1 MKRLLTLLLASVLFG
16 CGESYDD
23 SALTG
28 RVDDLEN
35 RVAKLEELCKQM
47 NTNISSLQTLVNAL
61 QNKDYI
67 TSVVPITKDG
77 ETIGY
82 TISFTQSAPI
92 TIYNGQDGKDGQDG
106 KPGEDGKDGS
116 TPVIGVK
123 QDADGIYYWTLNGD
137 WLTDDSGNKIKA
149 EGRDGQDGEDG
160 KPGQDGN
167 DGQDGKPGEDGED
180 GQDGKPGEDGKDGI
194 TPQLKIEDGY
204 WYISY
209 NDGASWT
216 QLGKATGDKGEQGEP
231 GQAGGIFKDV
241 EEIDDSVIFTLND
254 DSTITIPKAT
264 PSEKLDITFSNTE
277 SINVLP
283 GKTYEIEYTI
293 IGADETTRIEVVAQ
307 DLYKASV
314 SPTDYRSGKII
325 VTTPSADLEASRILV
340 FVSKGTNTIMRIINF
355 VESVIIVSTD
365 TVEIA
370 AEGEIVQVEVETNV
384 TYTVEIP
391 EADRVWLSVAE
402 TRAATHTET
411 LTFTA
416 QANPNTTYRYSTV
429 SLKDDSGLVAQSILF
444 AQKASGYKTVHV
456 ETAGTLEN
464 YISADEKEKLI
475 GLKLTGKLNTFD
487 YDFMRTMPALES
499 IDLAQIDNT
508 TIPAS
513 CFKESTVKTV
523 ILPLNLEAIPDN
535 AFSNSSI
542 ISINIPSSVVSIGNS
557 AFDKCSSL
565 AGNLHL
571 PNGLQS
577 IGNNAFRRC
586 GKLTGDLCIPNS
598 VMNLGS
604 YAFNNCNFTVPMNI
618 LELGGKVK
626 VRDLMKQQDLPEIK
640 GGVLNR
646 ELPPHSVLILRMES
660 EKRLEPTVYEAEWA
674 YLPCFNDLGK
684 TPKSIVYVPLHE
696 ASGGMKVSYLGG
708 RKENFAE
715 WKEVYSEQ
723 GGKYEMTIRYVPKA
737 DRKLEVCV
745 NNEKRILLDSLS
757 ADETQKIASIT
768 VPVHLK
774 AGYNK
779 VRMGSSFCWAP
790 DIDCF
795 TLKKVS
801 E

>member
-1 MKRLLTLLLASVLFG
+1 MKQILYLLFAVSTLWS
-16 CGESYDD
+16 CNSDYND

-47 NTNISSLQTLVNAL
+47 NTNISSLQTLVDAL

-77 ETIGY
+77 KTIGY

-167 DGQDGKPGEDGED
+167 DGQDGKPGEDGEN

-241 EEIDDSVIFTLND
+241 EETDDCVIFTLND
-254 DSTITIPKAT
+254 NSTITIPKAT

-293 IGADETTRIEVVAQ
+293 IGADETTQIEVVAQ

-370 AEGEIVQVEVETNV
+370 AEGETVQVKVETNV

-499 IDLAQIDNT
+499 VDLAQIDNT

-513 CFKESTVKTV
+513 CFKESTVKMV

-542 ISINIPSSVVSIGNS
+542 TSINIPSSVVSIGNS
-557 AFDKCSSL
+557 AFESCTSL
-565 AGNLHL
+565 AGNLIL

-577 IGNNAFRRC
+577 IGDNAFRLC
-586 GKLTGDLCIPNS
+586 KKLTGDLRIPNS
-598 VMNLGS
+598 VINLGHH
-604 YAFNNCNFTVPMNI
+604 AFNNCGFTA
-618 LELGGKVK
+618 LTLGTGITAIPQYCFSNGYSFTGNLIIPDQVEVIEEGAFRSCTFNGYLTLGSGLQSIGSFAFSGSSSGHFNKIYCK
-626 VRDLMKQQDLPEIK
+626 ATNPPALFSA
-640 GGVLNR
+640 LN
-646 ELPPHSVLILRMES
+646 
-660 EKRLEPTVYEAEWA
+660 YENYCE
-674 YLPCFNDLGK
+674 
-684 TPKSIVYVPLHE
+684 
-696 ASGGMKVSYLGG
+696 YLGVPIG
-708 RKENFAE
+708 SKTSYQTKSQWANFSTIE
-715 WKEVYSEQ
+715 EVE
-723 GGKYEMTIRYVPKA
+723 
-737 DRKLEVCV
+737 
-745 NNEKRILLDSLS
+745 
-757 ADETQKIASIT
+757 
-768 VPVHLK
+768 
-774 AGYNK
+774 
-779 VRMGSSFCWAP
+779 F
-790 DIDCF
+790 
-795 TLKKVS
+795 
-801 E
+801 

>member
-1 MKRLLTLLLASVLFG
+1 MKRILYLLFAVSTLWS
-16 CGESYDD
+16 CNSDYDD

-47 NTNISSLQTLVNAL
+47 NTNISSLQTLVDAL

-67 TSVVPITKDG
+67 TGVAPITKDG
-77 ETIGY
+77 KTIGY
-82 TISFTQSAPI
+82 TITFTQSAPI

-149 EGRDGQDGEDG
+149 EGRDGQNGEDG
-160 KPGQDGN
+160 TPGQDGN

-209 NDGASWT
+209 DGASWT
-216 QLGKATGDKGEQGEP
+216 HLGKATGDKGEQGEP

-241 EEIDDSVIFTLND
+241 EETADSVIFTLND

-264 PSEKLDITFSNTE
+264 ASEKLDITFSNTE

-293 IGADETTRIEVVAQ
+293 IGADETTRIEAVAQ

-370 AEGEIVQVEVETNV
+370 AEGETVQVEVETNV

-391 EADRVWLSVAE
+391 EADRVWLSMAE
-402 TRAATHTET
+402 TRAATHKET

-429 SLKDDSGLVAQSILF
+429 NLKDDSGLIAQSILF

-499 IDLAQIDNT
+499 VDLAQIDNT

-513 CFKESTVKTV
+513 CFRESTVKTV

-535 AFSNSSI
+535 AFSNSHI
-542 ISINIPSSVVSIGNS
+542 ISINIPSSVVSIGNN
-557 AFDKCSSL
+557 AFDNCSLL
-565 AGNLHL
+565 AGNLPL

-586 GKLTGDLCIPNS
+586 GKLTGDLRIPNS
-598 VMNLGS
+598 VINLGS
-604 YAFNNCNFTVPMNI
+604 YAFSYCSFTTLTLGTGITTIPQYCFILGQSFTGNLIIPDQVEVIEENAFCSCTFNGYLTLGSGLQSIGRLAFSGVNSSSVSGHFNKIYCKATEPPILQYDIMQSCDCN
-618 LELGGKVK
+618 
-626 VRDLMKQQDLPEIK
+626 
-640 GGVLNR
+640 
-646 ELPPHSVLILRMES
+646 
-660 EKRLEPTVYEAEWA
+660 
-674 YLPCFNDLGK
+674 
-684 TPKSIVYVPLHE
+684 
-696 ASGGMKVSYLGG
+696 YLG
-708 RKENFAE
+708 
-715 WKEVYSEQ
+715 
-723 GGKYEMTIRYVPKA
+723 
-737 DRKLEVCV
+737 
-745 NNEKRILLDSLS
+745 
-757 ADETQKIASIT
+757 
-768 VPVHLK
+768 VPV
-774 AGYNK
+774 
-779 VRMGSSFCWAP
+779 GSRDAYRAAICWNRFSP
-790 DIDCF
+790 IEEIEF
-795 TLKKVS
+795 
-801 E
+801 

>member
-1 MKRLLTLLLASVLFG
+1 MKRILYLLFAVSILWS
-16 CGESYDD
+16 CNSDYDD

-61 QNKDYI
+61 QNKDCI

-77 ETIGY
+77 EIIGY

-123 QDADGIYYWTLNGD
+123 QGADGIYYWTLNGD

-149 EGRDGQDGEDG
+149 EGRDGQDGEDA

-241 EEIDDSVIFTLND
+241 EETDDSVIFTLND

-293 IGADETTRIEVVAQ
+293 IGADETTQIEVVAQ

-325 VTTPSADLEASRILV
+325 VTTPSADLEASRVLV

-370 AEGEIVQVEVETNV
+370 AEGETVQVEVETNV

-402 TRAATHTET
+402 TRAATHMET

-499 IDLAQIDNT
+499 VDLAQIDNT

-523 ILPLNLEAIPDN
+523 ILPLNLEAIPNN
-535 AFSNSSI
+535 AFYQSKITSI
-542 ISINIPSSVVSIGNS
+542 DIPSSVVSIGVS
-557 AFDKCSSL
+557 AFESCTSL
-565 AGNLHL
+565 AGDLIL

-577 IGNNAFRRC
+577 IGSKAFYSCSKLIGNLIIPDNVTSIGSEAFYRCSKFTSLTLGKGITTIPSRCFFYCEGFSGNLIIPDQVTEIEQEAFCHCTGFNGYLTIGSGIKKIGTFTFTDDNNNTFGACAYPLPFTKVYC
-586 GKLTGDLCIPNS
+586 KAITPPVLGNFVFCKLD
-598 VMNLGS
+598 
-604 YAFNNCNFTVPMNI
+604 
-618 LELGGKVK
+618 
-626 VRDLMKQQDLPEIK
+626 QQ
-640 GGVLNR
+640 GGV
-646 ELPPHSVLILRMES
+646 
-660 EKRLEPTVYEAEWA
+660 
-674 YLPCFNDLGK
+674 GK
-684 TPKSIVYVPLHE
+684 YD
-696 ASGGMKVSYLGG
+696 YLGVPIG
-708 RKENFAE
+708 CKTTYNKNQ
-715 WKEVYSEQ
+715 WKESFEII
-723 GGKYEMTIRYVPKA
+723 E
-737 DRKLEVCV
+737 EV
-745 NNEKRILLDSLS
+745 E
-757 ADETQKIASIT
+757 
-768 VPVHLK
+768 
-774 AGYNK
+774 
-779 VRMGSSFCWAP
+779 F
-790 DIDCF
+790 
-795 TLKKVS
+795 
-801 E
+801 

>member
-1 MKRLLTLLLASVLFG
+1 MKRILYLLFAVSILWS
-16 CGESYDD
+16 CNSDYDD

-61 QNKDYI
+61 QNKDCI

-77 ETIGY
+77 EIIGY

-241 EEIDDSVIFTLND
+241 EETDDSVIFTLND

-293 IGADETTRIEVVAQ
+293 IGADETTQIEVVAQ

-325 VTTPSADLEASRILV
+325 VTTPSADLEASRVLV

-370 AEGEIVQVEVETNV
+370 AEGETVQVEVETNV

-402 TRAATHTET
+402 TRAATHMET

-499 IDLAQIDNT
+499 VDLAQIDNT

-523 ILPLNLEAIPDN
+523 ILPLNLEAIPNN
-535 AFSNSSI
+535 AFYQSKITSI
-542 ISINIPSSVVSIGNS
+542 DIPSSVVSIGVS
-557 AFDKCSSL
+557 AFESCTSL
-565 AGNLHL
+565 AGDLIL

-577 IGNNAFRRC
+577 IGSKAFYSCSKLIGNLIIPDNVTFIGSEAFYGCSRFTSLTLGKGITTIPSRCFFYCEGFSGNLIIPDQVTEIEQEAFCHCTGFNGYLTIGSGIKKIGTFTFTDDNNNTFGACAYPLPFTKVYC
-586 GKLTGDLCIPNS
+586 KAITPPVLGNFVFCKLD
-598 VMNLGS
+598 
-604 YAFNNCNFTVPMNI
+604 
-618 LELGGKVK
+618 
-626 VRDLMKQQDLPEIK
+626 QQ
-640 GGVLNR
+640 GGV
-646 ELPPHSVLILRMES
+646 
-660 EKRLEPTVYEAEWA
+660 
-674 YLPCFNDLGK
+674 GK
-684 TPKSIVYVPLHE
+684 YD
-696 ASGGMKVSYLGG
+696 YLGVPIG
-708 RKENFAE
+708 CKTTYNKNQ
-715 WKEVYSEQ
+715 WKESFEII
-723 GGKYEMTIRYVPKA
+723 E
-737 DRKLEVCV
+737 EV
-745 NNEKRILLDSLS
+745 E
-757 ADETQKIASIT
+757 
-768 VPVHLK
+768 
-774 AGYNK
+774 
-779 VRMGSSFCWAP
+779 F
-790 DIDCF
+790 
-795 TLKKVS
+795 
-801 E
+801 

>member
-1 MKRLLTLLLASVLFG
+1 MKRILYLLFAVSILWS
-16 CGESYDD
+16 CNSDYDD

-61 QNKDYI
+61 QNKDCI

-77 ETIGY
+77 EIIGY

-241 EEIDDSVIFTLND
+241 EETDDSVIFTLND

-264 PSEKLDITFSNTE
+264 PSEKLDITFGNTE

-370 AEGEIVQVEVETNV
+370 AEGETVQVEVETNV

-402 TRAATHTET
+402 TRAATHMET

-429 SLKDDSGLVAQSILF
+429 NLKDDSGLVAQSILF

-499 IDLAQIDNT
+499 VDLAQIDNT
-508 TIPAS
+508 TIPSS
-513 CFKESTVKTV
+513 CFKNSKIKTV

-535 AFSNSSI
+535 AFYQSQITSI
-542 ISINIPSSVVSIGNS
+542 DIPSSVVSIGVS
-557 AFDKCSSL
+557 AFESCTSL
-565 AGNLHL
+565 AGDLIL

-577 IGNNAFRRC
+577 IGSKAFYFC
-586 GKLTGDLCIPNS
+586 EKLTGNLIIPNS
-598 VMNLGS
+598 VVNMGE
-604 YAFNNCNFTVPMNI
+604 YAFYRCSGFDGLLTLSSELTRIPACCFFATGFSGNLIIPDNVKYIGNEAFTSCYNFNGYLLIGSGVAGNGTNSGTITIGDLAFSKNSSPI
-618 LELGGKVK
+618 FRKVYTK
-626 VRDLMKQQDLPEIK
+626 AS
-640 GGVLNR
+640 
-646 ELPPHSVLILRMES
+646 LPPHISSTTFGTRDWNYINL
-660 EKRLEPTVYEAEWA
+660 
-674 YLPCFNDLGK
+674 
-684 TPKSIVYVPLHE
+684 YVPIGAKEIYQNL
-696 ASGGMKVSYLGG
+696 SYWEKCGSI
-708 RKENFAE
+708 E
-715 WKEVYSEQ
+715 EVE
-723 GGKYEMTIRYVPKA
+723 
-737 DRKLEVCV
+737 
-745 NNEKRILLDSLS
+745 
-757 ADETQKIASIT
+757 
-768 VPVHLK
+768 
-774 AGYNK
+774 
-779 VRMGSSFCWAP
+779 F
-790 DIDCF
+790 
-795 TLKKVS
+795 
-801 E
+801 

>member
-1 MKRLLTLLLASVLFG
+1 MKRILFLLFAATVLLG
-16 CGESYDD
+16 CNSDYDD

-77 ETIGY
+77 KTIGY

-167 DGQDGKPGEDGED
+167 DGQDGKPGEDGEN

-209 NDGASWT
+209 DGASWT

-241 EEIDDSVIFTLND
+241 EETDDSVIFTLND
-254 DSTITIPKAT
+254 NSTITIPKAT
-264 PSEKLDITFSNTE
+264 PSEKLDITFGNTE

-293 IGADETTRIEVVAQ
+293 IGADETTQIEVVAQ

-325 VTTPSADLEASRILV
+325 VTTPSADLEASRVLV
-340 FVSKGTNTIMRIINF
+340 FASKGTNTIMRIINF

-370 AEGEIVQVEVETNV
+370 AEGETVQVEVETNV

-402 TRAATHTET
+402 TRAATHMET

-499 IDLAQIDNT
+499 VDLAQIDNT

-513 CFKESTVKTV
+513 CFKESTVKMV
-523 ILPLNLEAIPDN
+523 ILPLNLEAIPNN
-535 AFSNSSI
+535 AFYQSKITSI
-542 ISINIPSSVVSIGNS
+542 DIPSSVVSIGVS
-557 AFDKCSSL
+557 AFESCTSL
-565 AGNLHL
+565 AGDLIL

-577 IGNNAFRRC
+577 IGSKAFYSCSKLIGNLIIPDNVTSIGSEAFYRCSKFTSLTLGKGITTIPSRCFFYCEGFSGNLIIPDQVTEIEQEAFCHCTGFNGYLTIGSGIKKIGTFTFTDDNNNTFGACAYPLPFTKVYC
-586 GKLTGDLCIPNS
+586 KAITPPILGNFVFCKLD
-598 VMNLGS
+598 
-604 YAFNNCNFTVPMNI
+604 
-618 LELGGKVK
+618 
-626 VRDLMKQQDLPEIK
+626 QQG
-640 GGVLNR
+640 GGV
-646 ELPPHSVLILRMES
+646 
-660 EKRLEPTVYEAEWA
+660 
-674 YLPCFNDLGK
+674 GK
-684 TPKSIVYVPLHE
+684 YD
-696 ASGGMKVSYLGG
+696 YLGVPIG
-708 RKENFAE
+708 CKTTYNKNQ
-715 WKEVYSEQ
+715 WKESFEII
-723 GGKYEMTIRYVPKA
+723 E
-737 DRKLEVCV
+737 EV
-745 NNEKRILLDSLS
+745 E
-757 ADETQKIASIT
+757 
-768 VPVHLK
+768 
-774 AGYNK
+774 
-779 VRMGSSFCWAP
+779 F
-790 DIDCF
+790 
-795 TLKKVS
+795 
-801 E
+801 

>member
-1 MKRLLTLLLASVLFG
+1 M
-16 CGESYDD
+16 
-23 SALTG
+23 
-28 RVDDLEN
+28 
-35 RVAKLEELCKQM
+35 
-47 NTNISSLQTLVNAL
+47 
-61 QNKDYI
+61 
-67 TSVVPITKDG
+67 
-77 ETIGY
+77 
-82 TISFTQSAPI
+82 
-92 TIYNGQDGKDGQDG
+92 
-106 KPGEDGKDGS
+106 
-116 TPVIGVK
+116 
-123 QDADGIYYWTLNGD
+123 
-137 WLTDDSGNKIKA
+137 
-149 EGRDGQDGEDG
+149 
-160 KPGQDGN
+160 
-167 DGQDGKPGEDGED
+167 
-180 GQDGKPGEDGKDGI
+180 
-194 TPQLKIEDGY
+194 KIEDGY

-231 GQAGGIFKDV
+231 GKAGGIFKDV
-241 EEIDDSVIFTLND
+241 EETDDSVIFTLND

-370 AEGEIVQVEVETNV
+370 AEGETVQVKVETNV

-402 TRAATHTET
+402 TRAATHMET

-487 YDFMRTMPALES
+487 YDFMRTMSALES
-499 IDLAQIDNT
+499 VDLAQIDNT

-513 CFKESTVKTV
+513 CFKESTVKMV

-542 ISINIPSSVVSIGNS
+542 ISIDIPSSVVSIGVG
-557 AFDKCSSL
+557 AFADCSDL
-565 AGNLHL
+565 TGILTLPNNLRIIGAAAFTYCKQLTGNLII
-571 PNGLQS
+571 PNSVVSIGQRAFAACNGFNGFLSLGSGLTTVPLMCFERCSGFTGNLIIPDQITTIEKFAFLDCTGFSGNLVLGTELQS
-577 IGNNAFRRC
+577 IG
-586 GKLTGDLCIPNS
+586 DNS
-598 VMNLGS
+598 L
-604 YAFNNCNFTVPMNI
+604 
-618 LELGGKVK
+618 
-626 VRDLMKQQDLPEIK
+626 
-640 GGVLNR
+640 
-646 ELPPHSVLILRMES
+646 
-660 EKRLEPTVYEAEWA
+660 
-674 YLPCFNDLGK
+674 
-684 TPKSIVYVPLHE
+684 
-696 ASGGMKVSYLGG
+696 
-708 RKENFAE
+708 
-715 WKEVYSEQ
+715 
-723 GGKYEMTIRYVPKA
+723 
-737 DRKLEVCV
+737 
-745 NNEKRILLDSLS
+745 
-757 ADETQKIASIT
+757 TQKGSMSGNYYPLNFSKVYCKNSTPPAGRLYSAGNPYEFLG
-768 VPVHLK
+768 VPINSKSNYESV
-774 AGYNK
+774 
-779 VRMGSSFCWAP
+779 SSWKDSFR
-790 DIDCF
+790 IIQEVEF
-795 TLKKVS
+795 
-801 E
+801 

>member
-1 MKRLLTLLLASVLFG
+1 MKRILYLLFAVSILWS
-16 CGESYDD
+16 CNSDYDD

-61 QNKDYI
+61 QNKDCI

-77 ETIGY
+77 EIIGY

-241 EEIDDSVIFTLND
+241 EETDDSVIFTLND

-293 IGADETTRIEVVAQ
+293 IGADETTQIEVVAQ

-325 VTTPSADLEASRILV
+325 VTTPSADLEARRVLV

-370 AEGEIVQVEVETNV
+370 AEGETVQVEVETNV

-402 TRAATHTET
+402 TRAATHMET

-499 IDLAQIDNT
+499 VDLAQIDNT

-523 ILPLNLEAIPDN
+523 ILPLNLEAIPNN
-535 AFSNSSI
+535 AFYQSKITSI
-542 ISINIPSSVVSIGNS
+542 DIPSSVVSIGVS
-557 AFDKCSSL
+557 AFESCTSL
-565 AGNLHL
+565 AGDLIL

-577 IGNNAFRRC
+577 IGSKAFYSCSKLIGNLIIPDNVTSIGSEAFYRCSKFTSLTLGKGITTIPSRCFFYCEGFSGNLIIPDQVTEIEQEAFCHCTGFNGYLTIGSGIKKIGTFTFTDDNNNTFGACAYPLPFTKVYC
-586 GKLTGDLCIPNS
+586 KAITPPVLGNFVFCKLD
-598 VMNLGS
+598 
-604 YAFNNCNFTVPMNI
+604 
-618 LELGGKVK
+618 
-626 VRDLMKQQDLPEIK
+626 QQ
-640 GGVLNR
+640 GGV
-646 ELPPHSVLILRMES
+646 
-660 EKRLEPTVYEAEWA
+660 
-674 YLPCFNDLGK
+674 GK
-684 TPKSIVYVPLHE
+684 YD
-696 ASGGMKVSYLGG
+696 YLGVPIG
-708 RKENFAE
+708 CKTTYNKNQ
-715 WKEVYSEQ
+715 WKESFEII
-723 GGKYEMTIRYVPKA
+723 E
-737 DRKLEVCV
+737 EV
-745 NNEKRILLDSLS
+745 E
-757 ADETQKIASIT
+757 
-768 VPVHLK
+768 
-774 AGYNK
+774 
-779 VRMGSSFCWAP
+779 F
-790 DIDCF
+790 
-795 TLKKVS
+795 
-801 E
+801 

>member
-1 MKRLLTLLLASVLFG
+1 MKRLLALLLASVLFG
-16 CGESYDD
+16 CGESYDN

-106 KPGEDGKDGS
+106 KPGEDG
-116 TPVIGVK
+116 
-123 QDADGIYYWTLNGD
+123 
-137 WLTDDSGNKIKA
+137 
-149 EGRDGQDGEDG
+149 
-160 KPGQDGN
+160 
-167 DGQDGKPGEDGED
+167 ED

-209 NDGASWT
+209 NDSASWT

-241 EEIDDSVIFTLND
+241 EETDDSVIFTLND
-254 DSTITIPKAT
+254 DSTITILKAT
-264 PSEKLDITFSNTE
+264 PSEKLDITFGNTE

-283 GKTYEIEYTI
+283 GKTYEIKYTI

-370 AEGEIVQVEVETNV
+370 AEGETVQIKVETNV

-402 TRAATHTET
+402 TRAATHMET

-499 IDLAQIDNT
+499 VDLAQIDNT

-535 AFSNSSI
+535 AFYQSKITSI
-542 ISINIPSSVVSIGNS
+542 DIPSSVVSIGVS
-557 AFDKCSSL
+557 AFEKCMSL
-565 AGNLHL
+565 AGNLIL

-577 IGNNAFRRC
+577 IGNNAFSNC
-586 GKLTGDLCIPNS
+586 QKLTGDLNIPNS
-598 VMNLGS
+598 VINLESNAFSYCKFTALTLGTGITTIPRRCFLWGQNFTGNLIIPDQIKIIEEEAFSQCTFNGYLTLGS
-604 YAFNNCNFTVPMNI
+604 ELQSIGHLAFSGYSSSSGHFNKIYCKAIEPPI
-618 LELGGKVK
+618 LQYDIMRSCDCK
-626 VRDLMKQQDLPEIK
+626 
-640 GGVLNR
+640 
-646 ELPPHSVLILRMES
+646 
-660 EKRLEPTVYEAEWA
+660 
-674 YLPCFNDLGK
+674 
-684 TPKSIVYVPLHE
+684 
-696 ASGGMKVSYLGG
+696 YLG
-708 RKENFAE
+708 
-715 WKEVYSEQ
+715 
-723 GGKYEMTIRYVPKA
+723 
-737 DRKLEVCV
+737 
-745 NNEKRILLDSLS
+745 
-757 ADETQKIASIT
+757 
-768 VPVHLK
+768 VPV
-774 AGYNK
+774 
-779 VRMGSSFCWAP
+779 GSRDAYRAANYWDEFSPIEEIEF
-790 DIDCF
+790 
-795 TLKKVS
+795 
-801 E
+801 

>member
-1 MKRLLTLLLASVLFG
+1 MKRILYLLFAVSILWS
-16 CGESYDD
+16 CNSDYDD

-61 QNKDYI
+61 QNKDCI

-77 ETIGY
+77 EIIGY

-106 KPGEDGKDGS
+106 KPGEDGKDSS

-241 EEIDDSVIFTLND
+241 EETDDSVIFTLND

-293 IGADETTRIEVVAQ
+293 IGADETTQIEVVAQ

-325 VTTPSADLEASRILV
+325 VTTPSADLEASRVLV

-370 AEGEIVQVEVETNV
+370 AEGETVQVEVETNV

-402 TRAATHTET
+402 TRAATHMET

-499 IDLAQIDNT
+499 VDLAQIDNT

-523 ILPLNLEAIPDN
+523 ILPLNLEAIPNN
-535 AFSNSSI
+535 AFYQSKITSI
-542 ISINIPSSVVSIGNS
+542 DIPSSVVSIGVS
-557 AFDKCSSL
+557 AFESCTSL
-565 AGNLHL
+565 AGDLIL

-577 IGNNAFRRC
+577 IGSKAFYSCSKLIGNLIIPDNVTSIGSEAFYRCSKFTSLTLGKGITTIPSRCFFYCEGFSGNLIIPDQVTEIEQEAFCHCTGFNGYLTIGSGIKKIGTFTFTDDNNNTFGACAYPLPFTKVYC
-586 GKLTGDLCIPNS
+586 KAITPPVLGNFVFCKLD
-598 VMNLGS
+598 
-604 YAFNNCNFTVPMNI
+604 
-618 LELGGKVK
+618 
-626 VRDLMKQQDLPEIK
+626 QQ
-640 GGVLNR
+640 GGV
-646 ELPPHSVLILRMES
+646 
-660 EKRLEPTVYEAEWA
+660 
-674 YLPCFNDLGK
+674 GK
-684 TPKSIVYVPLHE
+684 YD
-696 ASGGMKVSYLGG
+696 YLGVPIG
-708 RKENFAE
+708 CKTTYNKNQ
-715 WKEVYSEQ
+715 WKESFEII
-723 GGKYEMTIRYVPKA
+723 E
-737 DRKLEVCV
+737 EV
-745 NNEKRILLDSLS
+745 E
-757 ADETQKIASIT
+757 
-768 VPVHLK
+768 
-774 AGYNK
+774 
-779 VRMGSSFCWAP
+779 F
-790 DIDCF
+790 
-795 TLKKVS
+795 
-801 E
+801 

>member
-1 MKRLLTLLLASVLFG
+1 MKKRLFFLYLPYFCLMFG
-16 CGESYDD
+16 CGENYDD

-47 NTNISSLQTLVNAL
+47 NTNISSLQTLVDAL

-77 ETIGY
+77 KTIGY

-92 TIYNGQDGKDGQDG
+92 TIYNGQDGK
-106 KPGEDGKDGS
+106 
-116 TPVIGVK
+116 
-123 QDADGIYYWTLNGD
+123 
-137 WLTDDSGNKIKA
+137 
-149 EGRDGQDGEDG
+149 
-160 KPGQDGN
+160 

-241 EEIDDSVIFTLND
+241 EETDDSVIFTLND
-254 DSTITIPKAT
+254 NSTITIPKAT
-264 PSEKLDITFSNTE
+264 PSEKLDITFGNTE

-293 IGADETTRIEVVAQ
+293 IGADETTQIEVVAQ

-314 SPTDYRSGKII
+314 SPTDYQSGKII

-340 FVSKGTNTIMRIINF
+340 FVSKGANTIMRIINF
-355 VESVIIVSTD
+355 VESVIIVSTN

-370 AEGEIVQVEVETNV
+370 AEGETVQVKVETNV

-444 AQKASGYKTVHV
+444 AQKASGYKTVHI

-499 IDLAQIDNT
+499 VDLAQIDNT

-535 AFSNSSI
+535 AFFI
-542 ISINIPSSVVSIGNS
+542 K
-557 AFDKCSSL
+557 AK
-565 AGNLHL
+565 LHL
-571 PNGLQS
+571 SIYPKQS
-577 IGNNAFRRC
+577 YQSEIMH
-586 GKLTGDLCIPNS
+586 S
-598 VMNLGS
+598 M
-604 YAFNNCNFTVPMNI
+604 TV
-618 LELGGKVK
+618 
-626 VRDLMKQQDLPEIK
+626 
-640 GGVLNR
+640 
-646 ELPPHSVLILRMES
+646 
-660 EKRLEPTVYEAEWA
+660 
-674 YLPCFNDLGK
+674 
-684 TPKSIVYVPLHE
+684 
-696 ASGGMKVSYLGG
+696 
-708 RKENFAE
+708 
-715 WKEVYSEQ
+715 
-723 GGKYEMTIRYVPKA
+723 
-737 DRKLEVCV
+737 
-745 NNEKRILLDSLS
+745 
-757 ADETQKIASIT
+757 
-768 VPVHLK
+768 
-774 AGYNK
+774 
-779 VRMGSSFCWAP
+779 
-790 DIDCF
+790 
-795 TLKKVS
+795 
-801 E
+801 

>member
-1 MKRLLTLLLASVLFG
+1 MKRILYLLFAVSTLWS
-16 CGESYDD
+16 CNSDYDD

-47 NTNISSLQTLVNAL
+47 NTNISSLQTLVDAL

-67 TSVVPITKDG
+67 AGVVPITKDG

-167 DGQDGKPGEDGED
+167 DGQDGNPGEDGED

-194 TPQLKIEDGY
+194 TPQLKIEDEY

-209 NDGASWT
+209 DGALWT

-241 EEIDDSVIFTLND
+241 EETADSVIFTLND

-264 PSEKLDITFSNTE
+264 ASEKLDITFSNTE

-293 IGADETTRIEVVAQ
+293 IGADETTRIEAVAQ

-365 TVEIA
+365 TMEIA
-370 AEGEIVQVEVETNV
+370 AEGETVQVEVETNV

-391 EADRVWLSVAE
+391 EADRVWLSIAE
-402 TRAATHTET
+402 TRAATHKET

-429 SLKDDSGLVAQSILF
+429 NLKDDSGLVAQSILF

-499 IDLAQIDNT
+499 VDLAQIDNT

-542 ISINIPSSVVSIGNS
+542 TSIDIPSTVVSIGNN
-557 AFDKCSSL
+557 AFDDCSLL
-565 AGNLHL
+565 AGNLIL

-577 IGNNAFRRC
+577 IGNSAFRQC
-586 GKLTGDLCIPNS
+586 GKLTGDLHIPNS
-598 VMNLGS
+598 VINLGY
-604 YAFNNCNFTVPMNI
+604 YAFRNCNFTT
-618 LELGGKVK
+618 LTLGIGITTIPK
-626 VRDLMKQQDLPEIK
+626 E
-640 GGVLNR
+640 
-646 ELPPHSVLILRMES
+646 
-660 EKRLEPTVYEAEWA
+660 
-674 YLPCFNDLGK
+674 CFMLGK
-684 TPKSIVYVPLHE
+684 SFTGNLIIPDQVEVIEEHAFYGCTFNGYLTLGSGLQSIGYLAFTGVNSSDV
-696 ASGGMKVSYLGG
+696 SGHFNKIYCKATEPPILQYDIMRSCDCNYLG
-708 RKENFAE
+708 
-715 WKEVYSEQ
+715 
-723 GGKYEMTIRYVPKA
+723 
-737 DRKLEVCV
+737 
-745 NNEKRILLDSLS
+745 
-757 ADETQKIASIT
+757 
-768 VPVHLK
+768 VPV
-774 AGYNK
+774 
-779 VRMGSSFCWAP
+779 GSRDAYRAANCWDEFSP
-790 DIDCF
+790 IEEVEF
-795 TLKKVS
+795 
-801 E
+801 

>member
-1 MKRLLTLLLASVLFG
+1 MKRILYLLFAVSTLWS
-16 CGESYDD
+16 CNSDYDD

-67 TSVVPITKDG
+67 TGVVPITKDG

-167 DGQDGKPGEDGED
+167 DGQDGNPGEDGED

-209 NDGASWT
+209 DGALWT

-241 EEIDDSVIFTLND
+241 EETADSVIFTLND

-264 PSEKLDITFSNTE
+264 ASEKLDITFSNTE

-293 IGADETTRIEVVAQ
+293 IGADEKTRIEVVAQ

-314 SPTDYRSGKII
+314 SPTDYQSGKII

-370 AEGEIVQVEVETNV
+370 ADGETVQVEVETNV

-391 EADRVWLSVAE
+391 EADRVWLSIAE
-402 TRAATHTET
+402 TRAATHKET

-429 SLKDDSGLVAQSILF
+429 NLKDDSGLVAQSILF

-499 IDLAQIDNT
+499 VDLAQIDNT

-513 CFKESTVKTV
+513 CFRESTVKTV

-542 ISINIPSSVVSIGNS
+542 TSIDIPSSVVSIGVG
-557 AFDKCSSL
+557 AFGECPDLTGILTLPNNLRIIGAAAFTHCKQL
-565 AGNLHL
+565 TGNLII
-571 PNGLQS
+571 PNSVVSIGQRAFSNCNGFNGFLSLGSGLTTVSRQCFERCSGFTGNLIIPDQITTIEEYAFLDCTGFSGNLVLGAELQS
-577 IGNNAFRRC
+577 IGDNS
-586 GKLTGDLCIPNS
+586 LTRLSKNS
-598 VMNLGS
+598 
-604 YAFNNCNFTVPMNI
+604 
-618 LELGGKVK
+618 
-626 VRDLMKQQDLPEIK
+626 
-640 GGVLNR
+640 
-646 ELPPHSVLILRMES
+646 
-660 EKRLEPTVYEAEWA
+660 
-674 YLPCFNDLGK
+674 
-684 TPKSIVYVPLHE
+684 
-696 ASGGMKVSYLGG
+696 SGGSQYWPLNFSKVYCKNSTPPAGRLYSAGNPYEFLGVPINS
-708 RKENFAE
+708 KSNYESVSS
-715 WKEVYSEQ
+715 WKDSFRIIQEVE
-723 GGKYEMTIRYVPKA
+723 
-737 DRKLEVCV
+737 
-745 NNEKRILLDSLS
+745 
-757 ADETQKIASIT
+757 
-768 VPVHLK
+768 
-774 AGYNK
+774 
-779 VRMGSSFCWAP
+779 F
-790 DIDCF
+790 
-795 TLKKVS
+795 
-801 E
+801 

>member
-1 MKRLLTLLLASVLFG
+1 MKQILYLLFAVSTLWS
-16 CGESYDD
+16 CNSDYDD

-47 NTNISSLQTLVNAL
+47 NTNISSLQTLVDAL

-77 ETIGY
+77 KTIGY

-106 KPGEDGKDGS
+106 KPGEDGE
-116 TPVIGVK
+116 
-123 QDADGIYYWTLNGD
+123 N
-137 WLTDDSGNKIKA
+137 
-149 EGRDGQDGEDG
+149 
-160 KPGQDGN
+160 
-167 DGQDGKPGEDGED
+167 

-241 EEIDDSVIFTLND
+241 EETDDSVIFTLND

-293 IGADETTRIEVVAQ
+293 IGADETTQIEVVAQ

-370 AEGEIVQVEVETNV
+370 AEGETVQVKVETNV

-429 SLKDDSGLVAQSILF
+429 NLKDDSGLVAQSILF

-499 IDLAQIDNT
+499 VDLAQIDNT

-535 AFSNSSI
+535 AFYQSKITSI
-542 ISINIPSSVVSIGNS
+542 DIPSSVVSIGVS
-557 AFDKCSSL
+557 AFEKCMSL
-565 AGNLHL
+565 AGNLIL

-577 IGNNAFRRC
+577 IGNNAFSNC
-586 GKLTGDLCIPNS
+586 QKLTGDLNIPNS
-598 VMNLGS
+598 VINLESNAFSYCKFTALTLGTGITTIPRKCFLWGQNFTGNLIIPDQIKIIEEEAFFQCTFNGYLTLGS
-604 YAFNNCNFTVPMNI
+604 ELQSIGYLALSGSGSFNKIYCKAIEPPILQDDIMRSCNC
-618 LELGGKVK
+618 K
-626 VRDLMKQQDLPEIK
+626 
-640 GGVLNR
+640 
-646 ELPPHSVLILRMES
+646 
-660 EKRLEPTVYEAEWA
+660 
-674 YLPCFNDLGK
+674 
-684 TPKSIVYVPLHE
+684 
-696 ASGGMKVSYLGG
+696 YLG
-708 RKENFAE
+708 
-715 WKEVYSEQ
+715 
-723 GGKYEMTIRYVPKA
+723 
-737 DRKLEVCV
+737 
-745 NNEKRILLDSLS
+745 
-757 ADETQKIASIT
+757 
-768 VPVHLK
+768 VPV
-774 AGYNK
+774 
-779 VRMGSSFCWAP
+779 GSRDAYRAANYWDEFSPIEEIEF
-790 DIDCF
+790 
-795 TLKKVS
+795 
-801 E
+801 

>member
-1 MKRLLTLLLASVLFG
+1 MKRILYLLFAVSILWS
-16 CGESYDD
+16 CNSDYDD

-61 QNKDYI
+61 QNKDCI

-77 ETIGY
+77 EIIGY

-241 EEIDDSVIFTLND
+241 EETDDSVIFTLND

-293 IGADETTRIEVVAQ
+293 IGADETTQIEVVAQ

-370 AEGEIVQVEVETNV
+370 AEGETVQVEVETNV

-402 TRAATHTET
+402 TRAATHMET

-499 IDLAQIDNT
+499 VDLAQIDNT

-523 ILPLNLEAIPDN
+523 ILPLNLEAIPNN
-535 AFSNSSI
+535 AFYQSKITSI
-542 ISINIPSSVVSIGNS
+542 DIPSSVVSIGVS
-557 AFDKCSSL
+557 AFESCTSL
-565 AGNLHL
+565 AGDLIL

-577 IGNNAFRRC
+577 IGSKAFYSCSKLIGNLIIPDNVTSIGSEAFYRCSKFTSLTLGKGITTIPSRCFFYCEGFSGNLIIPDQVTEIEQEAFCHCTGFNGYLTIGSGIKKIGTFTFTDDNNNTFGACAYPLPFTKVYC
-586 GKLTGDLCIPNS
+586 KAITPPVLGNFVFCKLD
-598 VMNLGS
+598 
-604 YAFNNCNFTVPMNI
+604 
-618 LELGGKVK
+618 
-626 VRDLMKQQDLPEIK
+626 QQ
-640 GGVLNR
+640 GGV
-646 ELPPHSVLILRMES
+646 
-660 EKRLEPTVYEAEWA
+660 
-674 YLPCFNDLGK
+674 GK
-684 TPKSIVYVPLHE
+684 YD
-696 ASGGMKVSYLGG
+696 YLGVPIG
-708 RKENFAE
+708 CKTTYNKNQ
-715 WKEVYSEQ
+715 WKESFEII
-723 GGKYEMTIRYVPKA
+723 E
-737 DRKLEVCV
+737 EV
-745 NNEKRILLDSLS
+745 E
-757 ADETQKIASIT
+757 
-768 VPVHLK
+768 
-774 AGYNK
+774 
-779 VRMGSSFCWAP
+779 F
-790 DIDCF
+790 
-795 TLKKVS
+795 
-801 E
+801 

>member
-1 MKRLLTLLLASVLFG
+1 MKRILYLLFAVSTLWS
-16 CGESYDD
+16 CNSDYDD

-47 NTNISSLQTLVNAL
+47 NTNISSLQTLVDAL
-61 QNKDYI
+61 QNKDCI

-77 ETIGY
+77 KTIGY
-82 TISFTQSAPI
+82 TISFTRSAPI

-167 DGQDGKPGEDGED
+167 DGQDGKPGEDG
-180 GQDGKPGEDGKDGI
+180 KDGI

-241 EEIDDSVIFTLND
+241 EETDDSVIFTLND
-254 DSTITIPKAT
+254 NSTITIPKAT

-293 IGADETTRIEVVAQ
+293 IGADETTQIEVVAQ

-340 FVSKGTNTIMRIINF
+340 FVSKGTNAIMRIINF

-370 AEGEIVQVEVETNV
+370 AEGETVQVEVETNV

-402 TRAATHTET
+402 TRAATHMET

-499 IDLAQIDNT
+499 VDLAQIDNT

-523 ILPLNLEAIPDN
+523 ILPLNLEAIPNN
-535 AFSNSSI
+535 AFYQSKITSI
-542 ISINIPSSVVSIGNS
+542 DIPSSVVSIGVS
-557 AFDKCSSL
+557 AFESCTSL
-565 AGNLHL
+565 AGDLIL

-577 IGNNAFRRC
+577 IGDNAFRLC
-586 GKLTGDLCIPNS
+586 KKLTGDLRIPNS
-598 VMNLGS
+598 VINLGHH
-604 YAFNNCNFTVPMNI
+604 AFNNCGFTA
-618 LELGGKVK
+618 LTLGTGITAIPQYCFSNGYSFTGNLIIPDQVEVIEEGAFRSCTFNGYLTLGSGLQSIGSFAFSGSSSGHFNKIYCK
-626 VRDLMKQQDLPEIK
+626 ATNPPTLSSA
-640 GGVLNR
+640 LN
-646 ELPPHSVLILRMES
+646 
-660 EKRLEPTVYEAEWA
+660 YENYCE
-674 YLPCFNDLGK
+674 
-684 TPKSIVYVPLHE
+684 
-696 ASGGMKVSYLGG
+696 YLGVPIG
-708 RKENFAE
+708 SKTSYQTKSQWANFSTIE
-715 WKEVYSEQ
+715 EVE
-723 GGKYEMTIRYVPKA
+723 
-737 DRKLEVCV
+737 
-745 NNEKRILLDSLS
+745 
-757 ADETQKIASIT
+757 
-768 VPVHLK
+768 
-774 AGYNK
+774 
-779 VRMGSSFCWAP
+779 F
-790 DIDCF
+790 
-795 TLKKVS
+795 
-801 E
+801 

>member
-1 MKRLLTLLLASVLFG
+1 MKRILYLLFAVSILWS
-16 CGESYDD
+16 CNSDYDD

-61 QNKDYI
+61 QNKDCI

-77 ETIGY
+77 EIIGY

-241 EEIDDSVIFTLND
+241 EETDDSVIFTLND

-264 PSEKLDITFSNTE
+264 PSEKLDITFGNTE

-370 AEGEIVQVEVETNV
+370 AEGETVQVEVETNV

-429 SLKDDSGLVAQSILF
+429 NLKDDSGLVAQSILF

-499 IDLAQIDNT
+499 VDLAQIDNT

-542 ISINIPSSVVSIGNS
+542 ISINIPSNVVSIGNS

-577 IGNNAFRRC
+577 IGNNAFHRC

-604 YAFNNCNFTVPMNI
+604 YAFNNCNFTT
-618 LELGGKVK
+618 
-626 VRDLMKQQDLPEIK
+626 
-640 GGVLNR
+640 
-646 ELPPHSVLILRMES
+646 LILGTGITTIPEDCFSYGYNFTGNLIIPDQVEVIEDRAFS
-660 EKRLEPTVYEAEWA
+660 SCTFNG
-674 YLPCFNDLGK
+674 YLTLGSGLQK
-684 TPKSIVYVPLHE
+684 IGYVAFTGVSSSF
-696 ASGGMKVSYLGG
+696 ASGHFNKIYCKATEPPVLSTYLDIENDCKYLGVPIG
-708 RKENFAE
+708 SKASYRATTYWKNF
-715 WKEVYSEQ
+715 Q
-723 GGKYEMTIRYVPKA
+723 TI
-737 DRKLEVCV
+737 E
-745 NNEKRILLDSLS
+745 EI
-757 ADETQKIASIT
+757 E
-768 VPVHLK
+768 
-774 AGYNK
+774 
-779 VRMGSSFCWAP
+779 F
-790 DIDCF
+790 
-795 TLKKVS
+795 
-801 E
+801 